1 MSWPAA
7 NVSLANVG
15 AASNRISN
23 ARADIYDAFTKLN
36 EIITEGPAIEAVAVA
51 GQSTIT
57 TSGGN
62 GTLTLVA
69 GGNVTITTNATASSV
84 TINSTGGGGGLTDI
98 VDDTT
103 PQLGG
108 DLDVNDFSIY
118 NSNVDGGSRRNIVLG
133 DTTYGSELTEV
144 TIQNG
149 YLNIDKS
156 GTANQLTITND
167 KLEYVTSSGT
177 QNVRVENGITI
188 ADGSGNAGS
197 ITQGTSG
204 SDIIIDGASTNQ
216 VDIYRL
222 ALGSQATGTPAN
234 TATPTGYINVKI
246 NGTTRYIP
254 YYT

>member
-1 MSWPAA
+1 
-7 NVSLANVG
+7 
-15 AASNRISN
+15 
-23 ARADIYDAFTKLN
+23 
-36 EIITEGPAIEAVAVA
+36 
-51 GQSTIT
+51 
-57 TSGGN
+57 
-62 GTLTLVA
+62 
-69 GGNVTITTNATASSV
+69 VTID
-84 TINSTGGGGGLTDI
+84 STGGGGGLTDI

-103 PQLGG
+103 PQLGS
-108 DLDVNDFSIY
+108 DLDVNNFSIY
-118 NSNVDGGSRRNIVLG
+118 NSNVDGGQRRNIVLG
-133 DTTYGSELTEV
+133 DTTYGSEVTEV

-188 ADGSGNAGS
+188 ADGSGDVGS

-234 TATPTGYINVKI
+234 TSTPTGYINVKI